1 MGRKILL
8 SVLFMMSIVPVTAIA
23 HAGQGNVVD
32 ARIVSD
38 SGVEFATYRSD
49 LRARQAG
56 DFFYLEAVKGERY
69 SIQVTNASGRRVG
82 VVIAVDGRNIIDG
95 KKSDLKRNERMY
107 VIGPYGSS
115 TFEGWRTGLD
125 RTNRFYFTAQSDSY
139 AEKVFGD
146 GSAMGTIALNVYRER
161 LPEIT
166 PYSDRPPRMRGAPS
180 GAEPSAPR
188 ESRSTD
194 RADQKQGEETGT
206 GFGPTTYS
214 PAHVVQFEPE
224 YAPAQR
230 IVLKYEWRSELC
242 RKGIIRC
249 GPKNRFWPDEEGFAP
264 IPRGFSPG
272 VSFTPGTYLFG
283 SEPPASGDAF
293 KALGAPGGQPVPL
306 GLGGQITLEFV
317 DTVIIDGPGDDLQ
330 INAFS
335 PGSGSQELD
344 NRAEVLV
351 SADGVSFVSLGTIGP
366 GGPSFSKDLSGTGLA
381 QIRFVRI
388 VDSGSCCLSGNPR
401 GGGDGFNVE
410 SVEALN
416 STSGKT

>member
-1 MGRKILL
+1 MISL
-8 SVLFMMSIVPVTAIA
+8 IPVPAVA
-23 HAGQGNVVD
+23 HVGQGNVVTV
-32 ARIVSD
+32 RIVSD
-38 SGVEFATYRSD
+38 SGLEFATYRSD
-49 LRARQAG
+49 LRARQPG

-69 SIQVTNASGRRVG
+69 SIQVTNRSDRRIG
-82 VVIAVDGRNIIDG
+82 LVIAVDGRNIIDG
-95 KKSDLKRNERMY
+95 KKSDLKRSERMY

-166 PYSDRPPRMRGAPS
+166 PYSDRPPQMKEAPS
-180 GAEPSAPR
+180 GGEPSAPR
-188 ESRSTD
+188 ESRSSD
-194 RADQKQGEETGT
+194 RAERKQGEEAGT

-214 PAHVVQFEPE
+214 PAQVVHFEPE
-224 YAPAQR
+224 YAPTQR

-242 RKGIIRC
+242 RRGIIRC

-264 IPRGFSPG
+264 IPRGFSPV

-293 KALGAPGGQPVPL
+293 KALGPPGGKPVPL

-317 DTVIIDGPGDDLQ
+317 NTVIIDGPGDDLQ

-351 SADGVSFVSLGTIGP
+351 SADGVSFVSLGAIGP
-366 GGPSFSKDLSGTGLA
+366 GGPSFSKDLSGTGLT

-388 VDSGSCCLSGNPR
+388 VDSGRCCLSGNPR

-410 SVEALN
+410 SVEALH
-416 STSGKT
+416 SASGEK